1 MHNKIMFLNPP
12 LSMVDLYKELAGAGN
27 ELPPLGI
34 SILAAITRDHGY
46 ETIILD
52 AMALKLSIDQAVE
65 KILKLRPKYLGVT
78 STTIGIF
85 SAAEVVRRVKEKN
98 KEIISILGG
107 PHLTAVPE
115 ETMRRFPEF
124 DIAVIGEAEE
134 TVIDL
139 LECLENYKTID
150 EVKGLLI
157 RRGNSLKITEPRQ
170 SIENLDTIPLPAWD
184 LLPDLLKFYQ
194 PPADSLY
201 RYPSTLLITSR
212 GCPGQCIFCD
222 RSVFGNRV
230 RGYSAEYV
238 IKAIEFLQKNYGI
251 KDLFI
256 EDDNFLV
263 LRQRL
268 KDICQTIINKKIDI
282 SFSVM
287 GRVDMVNEE
296 ILDLL
301 KKAGCWQINYG
312 LESGSQKI
320 LDILHKNI
328 TIKQS
333 LEALK
338 LTKKA
343 GIRTKGLF
351 MMGCFG
357 ETKETIRE
365 TINFIKKAP
374 LDDFHITCFT
384 PLPGAQS
391 YNMAKNYGYFDPD
404 WKKVSMFGADNF
416 VPNGFTK
423 EEIERY
429 YRKAWRAFYLKP
441 RVIWYFAKKLRKK
454 ELRSKIIRG
463 AMSFLKF
470 NIKNSVK

>member
-1 MHNKIMFLNPP
+1 
-12 LSMVDLYKELAGAGN
+12 MVDLYKELAGAGN